1 MSEPPTEKSRVNRT
15 EALIARWF
23 PMAERKFL
31 LLGLAAIV
39 VIRLA
44 VILATPRTADFND
57 PRIYQG
63 VGQTVLAGVNPYDYT
78 DKPALRAALRAKMS
92 AGTADDEFTQTQKSW
107 DYYVSGNLPASTAL
121 YAAFEA
127 VAHGSRFVWRL
138 LFILGDAALFLTAY
152 ALLKTLRG
160 RVDNGA
166 DQAALVCLAIINP
179 VLIVSGCA
187 IPEDKQFQTALLLW
201 VSALLLARGATTAK
215 RGLGIGFVLSLSVLF
230 KLLGIF
236 LLPLWVAGIRRGGR
250 RFAIWTVSGSLV
262 PVVLSFALFGHYFV
276 NAMLARGVSNS
287 VDAPEHS
294 SPWVLVPWI
303 EGGLH
308 LLLAKIVVNTAFC
321 GVLIALLSK
330 RRIDLLNFCA
340 GLTVAFTC
348 LWLDKGAMNRMDM
361 AIIFAVASLASLSR
375 MLFLRFCMAIV
386 LVSGAAYLLGVGLLK
401 IQLALVDAALVS
413 IFLVAYLIC
422 LAQHSGEQRVVDAPL
437 RRTACP

>member
-1 MSEPPTEKSRVNRT
+1 VRQYVVMSQPPTQNSRVSRT
-15 EALIARWF
+15 EALVASWL

-39 VIRLA
+39 LVRLA
-44 VILATPRTADFND
+44 VILVTPRGADFYD

-78 DKPALRAALRAKMS
+78 DQQALRSTLRAKMS

-121 YAAFEA
+121 YGAFEA
-127 VAHGSRFVWRL
+127 VARGSRFVWRL
-138 LFILGDAALFLTAY
+138 LFILGDAAVFLAAY

-179 VLIVSGCA
+179 VLIVSGTA

-201 VSALLLARGATTAK
+201 ASALLLARGATTVK
-215 RGLGIGFVLSLSVLF
+215 RGLGVGFVLSLSVLF

-236 LLPLWVAGIRRGGR
+236 LFPLWVVNVRRSGR
-250 RFAIWTVSGSLV
+250 QFAIWTLLGGFI
-262 PVVLSFALFGHYFV
+262 PVVLSFAMFGHYFV

-287 VDAPEHS
+287 VDAPEHA

-303 EGGLH
+303 AGGSY
-308 LLLAKIVVNTAFC
+308 LLAKIAVNTAFC

-340 GLTVAFTC
+340 GLAVAFTC

-361 AIIFAVASLASLSR
+361 AIIFAVASLASLST
-375 MLFLRFCMAIV
+375 MLFLRFCTAIV
-386 LVSGAAYLLGVGLLK
+386 LISAAAYALGVGLLR
-401 IQLALVDAALVS
+401 IHLEIVDAVLVS
-413 IFLVAYLIC
+413 IFLAAYLIC
-422 LAQHSGEQRVVDAPL
+422 LAHHCGERRVLGNSTP
-437 RRTACP
+437 

>member
-1 MSEPPTEKSRVNRT
+1 VSRT
-15 EALIARWF
+15 EALIAPWL

-39 VIRLA
+39 VVRLA
-44 VILATPRTADFND
+44 VILATPRAADFYD

-63 VGQTVLAGVNPYDYT
+63 AGQTVLAGVNPYDYA
-78 DKPALRAALRAKMS
+78 DRPAQRAALRAKMS
-92 AGTADDEFTQTQKSW
+92 AGRGADDQFTGTQQSW

-138 LFILGDAALFLTAY
+138 LFILGDASVFLAAY

-201 VSALLLARGATTAK
+201 ASALLLARGATTAK
-215 RGLGIGFVLSLSVLF
+215 RALGVGVVLSLSVLF

-236 LLPLWVAGIRRGGR
+236 LFPLWVVGIRRGGR
-250 RFAIWTVSGSLV
+250 RFAIWTVLGGLI
-262 PVVLSFALFGHYFV
+262 PLVLSFAVFGHHFV
-276 NAMLARGVSNS
+276 NDMLARGVSNS
-287 VDAPEHS
+287 VDAPEHA
-294 SPWVLVPWI
+294 SPWVLVSWI
-303 EGGLH
+303 EGGGPY
-308 LLLAKIVVNTAFC
+308 LLARIAANTAFC
-321 GVLIALLSK
+321 TVLIALLSK

-348 LWLDKGAMNRMDM
+348 LWLDKGSMNRMDM
-361 AIIFAVASLASLSR
+361 AIVFAVASLASLSR

-386 LVSGAAYLLGVGLLK
+386 LTSGAAYLLGFGLLK
-401 IQLALVDAALVS
+401 IHLELVDAVLVS

-437 RRTACP
+437 PRAACP